1 MAVSRYV
8 TLRAIKHSGND
19 FAAGTP
25 VALSDEY
32 AAPLLA
38 IGAIQA
44 QAGALPAM
52 PTVPGDVVRET
63 VDTGSGGKA
72 RTYVEAISS
81 DQGLEIQD
89 GSATR
94 SFLTAGM
101 LGGVPTGNFMW
112 PSRAAKSR

>member
-1 MAVSRYV
+1 MPVSRYV
-8 TLRAIKHSGND
+8 TLRTVKHSGSE
-19 FAAGTP
+19 FPVGTP
-25 VALSDEY
+25 MALSDEY

-72 RTYVEAISS
+72 RTYVEAIPS
-81 DQGLEIQD
+81 DQGIVKNVI
-89 GSATR
+89 R
-94 SFLTAGM
+94 LTQAQYDALSVKDPETLYMIVG
-101 LGGVPTGNFMW
+101 
-112 PSRAAKSR
+112 